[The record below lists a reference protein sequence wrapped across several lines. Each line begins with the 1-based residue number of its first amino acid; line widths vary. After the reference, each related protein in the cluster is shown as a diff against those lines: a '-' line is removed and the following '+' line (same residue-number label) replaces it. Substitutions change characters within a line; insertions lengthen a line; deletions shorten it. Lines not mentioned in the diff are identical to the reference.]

1 MERSKKIAQIAFK
14 IMRAFMVSYT
24 LFIWYIVFNPQLVNL
39 TTNEDLMVFALMVTI
54 AALVILIATQNEI
67 NQSKNKR

>member
-14 IMRAFMVSYT
+14 MMRAFMVSYT

-39 TTNEDLMVFALMVTI
+39 TTSEDLMVFAIMVTI
-54 AALVILIATQNEI
+54 VALVILIATQNEI

>member
-14 IMRAFMVSYT
+14 MMRAFMVSYT

-39 TTNEDLMVFALMVTI
+39 TTSEDLMVFALMVTI

>member
-14 IMRAFMVSYT
+14 MMRAFMVSYT

-39 TTNEDLMVFALMVTI
+39 TTSEDLIVFALMVTI